1 MDSHFEHQSL
11 RIHQQMALASF
22 DLLSSVVA
30 TLFSAYPRGLHRL
43 AIHDG
48 CARLRIS
55 FETNPH
61 SFAQGGVH
69 PLPCPIQAPGA
80 EVVVDSFPRWKV
92 VRHKTPSTAATD
104 HVEDGVEYLAQMM
117 EARTPVGF
125 GSREV

>member
-1 MDSHFEHQSL
+1 MMLSAFN
-11 RIHQQMALASF
+11 
-22 DLLSSVVA
+22 LLGSVVA
-30 TLFSAYPRGLHRL
+30 TLYSAYPPDLHRL
-43 AIHDG
+43 AIHNG
-48 CARLRIS
+48 CARLKIS

-92 VRHKTPSTAATD
+92 VRQKTPSTAATD

-125 GSREV
+125 GSRKV